1 MLLNHKGAIYYTF
14 DYAEDYKFLTVSK
27 IIDIHALLTQNM
39 GISRNPRKRLV
50 RVTGTKYK
58 PLENEFQILEAL
70 EKMCDL
76 INKKENVYEKA
87 LIAVLLISYIQPFE
101 DGNKRTARLT
111 ANAILMSESL
121 CPLSYRSIDSGEYKR
136 RFYYFTS

>member
-1 MLLNHKGAIYYTF
+1 
-14 DYAEDYKFLTVSK
+14 
-27 IIDIHALLTQNM
+27 M

-50 RVTGTKYK
+50 RVTGTKYR

-121 CPLSYRSIDSGEYKR
+121 CPLSYRSIDSGEYKKAILL
-136 RFYYFTS
+136 FYELNNISAFKQIFIDQYEFAVKTYF